1 LIQDECPELNRLID
15 EYGERVGHLSRI
27 LAALPGMSGEASQ
40 KGRQVAEEARVF
52 AERAWSALERHVIEQ
67 HPDRDW
73 SQIPVQPL
81 PGDSYT

>member
-1 LIQDECPELNRLID
+1 
-15 EYGERVGHLSRI
+15 
-27 LAALPGMSGEASQ
+27 M
-40 KGRQVAEEARVF
+40 F
-52 AERAWSALERHVIEQ
+52 AEQAWSALERHVVEH